1 MYFSISDIYV
11 YLTSTTKITFFIYFV
26 LVITPNSR
34 VMKSCI
40 MSLHFFPSLLMTF
53 SRYPLSFILYPVS
66 YILYPISCILYPYHV
81 SCILYPVSSILYPVS
96 CILYPVSCIM
106 YPVICTLC
114 AIYCILYHTHK
125 PCTHSCMP
133 SPLAPD
139 PIRVQSCL
147 CCSLYWTNNMAV
159 TSIFLSISLS
169 YQSYESFNRRYQ

>member
-1 MYFSISDIYV
+1 MNYPWINQIHPSWAMIY
-11 YLTSTTKITFFIYFV
+11 STILYSESSYI
-26 LVITPNSR
+26 
-34 VMKSCI
+34 SCI
-40 MSLHFFPSLLMTF
+40 
-53 SRYPLSFILYPVS
+53 FILYPVS
-66 YILYPISCILYPYHV
+66 CILYPL
-81 SCILYPVSSILYPVS
+81 SCILYPVS

-114 AIYCILYHTHK
+114 AISCILYHTHI

-147 CCSLYWTNNMAV
+147 CCSLYWTNNMAI